1 MSLYLLLLTT
11 VEVTSLQLYLLTS
24 DAAAAAAFGIYLYRP
39 PRQAV
44 SPVGLPQK
52 NLWRFL
58 VRDFP
63 VTDQQC
69 QSTEGV
75 LTFV

>member
-11 VEVTSLQLYLLTS
+11 VEVTNLQLYLLTS
-24 DAAAAAAFGIYLYRP
+24 DAAAAFGIYLYRP